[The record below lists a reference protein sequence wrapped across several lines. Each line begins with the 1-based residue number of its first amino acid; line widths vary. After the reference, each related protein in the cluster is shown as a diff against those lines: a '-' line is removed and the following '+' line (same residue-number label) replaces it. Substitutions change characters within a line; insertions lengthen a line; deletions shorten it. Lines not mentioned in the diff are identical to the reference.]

1 MFWKRATPPASDGGA
16 AAIPPPG
23 SPTRADGT
31 PEPPPARPTSVGNF
45 GTSEERILIE
55 RSRRGD
61 LDAFD
66 KLVRQ
71 YEKSVFN
78 TALRL
83 SGSYDDASDI
93 SQEAFVRTWNNLRSF
108 RGDAQFSTWL
118 YRIVTNV
125 FLDDRKKKRA
135 RPHRSLDDEI
145 ALDESSVERQYADP
159 APGPVEIAE
168 GDERK
173 KLLARAISTLPEAQ
187 RAMVVLYHSQG
198 LSYEEIA
205 EITGQPMGTVKS
217 RLNRARLALRDRLAP
232 VAELFDGATRPK
244 ERE

>member
-1 MFWKRATPPASDGGA
+1 MFWKRATPPSVAGDAATLPASAQNAVLPGDA
-16 AAIPPPG
+16 AVPV
-23 SPTRADGT
+23 SPR
-31 PEPPPARPTSVGNF
+31 PASGY
-45 GTSEERILIE
+45 GTSEERLLIE
-55 RSRRGD
+55 RSRKGD

-66 KLVRQ
+66 KLVRH
-71 YEKSVFN
+71 YEKPVFS
-78 TALRL
+78 TAYRL
-83 SGSYDDASDI
+83 SGSHDDASDI
-93 SQEAFVRTWNNLRSF
+93 AQEAFVRAWNNLKSF

-145 ALDESSVERQYADP
+145 ALDESSVERQYADS
-159 APGPVEIAE
+159 APGPAEIAE

-173 KLLARAISTLPEAQ
+173 QLLNRAIGSLPEAQ

-217 RLNRARLALRDRLAP
+217 RLNRARLALRDRLQP
-232 VAELFDGATRPK
+232 VAELFDGAIRPK